1 MPEQPRIVVI
11 GGGFG
16 GLNVVKALRHQPVQI
31 TLIDRENYHLFRPLL
46 YQVAMAGLSPA
57 DIAFPLR
64 AIFRRNPNV
73 RTILAEVVDIDAAQ
87 RQVILADGQREPYDY
102 LIVATGARYD
112 YFGHDTWAPHAPSL
126 EGIEGAV
133 EIRRRLLLAYERA
146 ELEPDPVAR
155 QAWMT
160 FIVVGGGPT
169 GVELAGAIG
178 ELARNT
184 LSQNFR
190 TINPADSKVL
200 LIETEERVLGG
211 FPPELSAKAEQSLAA
226 LGVTVRTYSRVV
238 DITEDSVTLK
248 TNTGDERIPC
258 RTTLWAAGVRA
269 SGLGQVL
276 QKATGVELDRR
287 GRVKIQ
293 PDLTLPNHPEIY
305 AIGDVTYLEQ
315 DGQPLPGV
323 APVAIQQAKHAAR
336 QILGDQTG
344 EPHQPFRYQ
353 DRGNMA
359 TIGRAAAVAD
369 LNFVRLSGFVAW
381 VAWLF
386 VHVINLIGFRN
397 RLSVVSQWVFN
408 YFTYMRSV
416 RLIVD
421 TPAQPQPQLPPAPTP
436 MLPNQQDG
444 HQDGGAPPVDQE
456 RAARQAEG
464 RTYAA

>member
-16 GLNVVKALRHQPVQI
+16 GLNVVKALRHQPVQV

-46 YQVAMAGLSPA
+46 YQVAMAGLSPG

-73 RTILAEVVDIDAAQ
+73 RTILAEVVDIDATQ
-87 RQVILADGQREPYDY
+87 RQVILGNGQREPYDY
-102 LIVATGARYD
+102 LVVATGARYD
-112 YFGHDTWAPHAPSL
+112 YFGHNDWAPHAPSL

-146 ELEPDPVAR
+146 ELEPDPAVR

-190 TINPADSKVL
+190 TINPADSRIL
-200 LIETEERVLGG
+200 LVETEGRILGG
-211 FPPELSAKAEQSLAA
+211 FPPELAAKAEQSLAA
-226 LGVTVRTYSRVV
+226 LGVTVRTNSRVV
-238 DITEDSVTLK
+238 EITEDAVTLQHSAG
-248 TNTGDERIPC
+248 TERIPC
-258 RTTLWAAGVRA
+258 YTTLWAAGVRA
-269 SGLGQVL
+269 SSLGQVL
-276 QKATGVELDRR
+276 QTATGVELDRR
-287 GRVKIQ
+287 GRVKIL

-305 AIGDVTYLEQ
+305 AIGDITYLEQ
-315 DGQPLPGV
+315 DGRPLPGV
-323 APVAIQQAKHAAR
+323 APVAIQQGKHAAR
-336 QILGDQTG
+336 QIVRDLTG
-344 EPHQPFRYQ
+344 EPHQPFRYR

-369 LNFVRLSGFVAW
+369 LYFVRLSGFVAW

-386 VHVINLIGFRN
+386 IHVINLIGFRN
-397 RLSVVSQWVFN
+397 RLSVLSQWVFN
-408 YFTYMRSV
+408 YFTYTRSV
-416 RLIVD
+416 RIIVD
-421 TPAQPQPQLPPAPTP
+421 TPVEPQAEPRLAPT
-436 MLPNQQDG
+436 LPNQQDG
-444 HQDGGAPPVDQE
+444 DAPPVDQE

-464 RTYAA
+464 RTHAA